1 MKHFK
6 TIEEY
11 PKDFQY
17 INEFYILI
25 KGFSNMDY
33 ENRHNPFY
41 FYLDFIGYTKNR
53 TNGIAY
59 DLLPYRAIECF
70 GHLERCSFM
79 MALKVFENYSYI
91 SMPILNY
98 IVHKF
103 HKKSE
108 KIQIIFEFHP
118 FF

>member
-11 PKDFQY
+11 PKDFKY

-70 GHLERCSFM
+70 GHLERCAFM
-79 MALKVFENYSYI
+79 MALKVFENYSYEDVYDYI
-91 SMPILNY
+91 DLLN
-98 IVHKF
+98 HKF
-103 HKKSE
+103 KKGFP
-108 KIQIIFEFHP
+108 IFVDNF
-118 FF
+118 